1 MTPTLTRSLRA
12 AAVVAVVGVT
22 ATACSTPKATAP
34 TTAPTTTTTA
44 TAPIQTIPPAS
55 STTTTA
61 AAPTTTAAVVPPA
74 PQPSAEAA
82 ADALVSYWSSGNRT
96 TALRV
101 ATPQAVATLF
111 AVKYPSGL
119 AINRG
124 CTDAFPPIICTYGA
138 PGGGPVDAPIYQLY
152 ETQAPGG
159 WYVSSVQI
167 Q

>member
-1 MTPTLTRSLRA
+1 MHSRSLRA
-12 AAVVAVVGVT
+12 AAVVAVLGVA
-22 ATACSTPKATAP
+22 ATACGAPKATSSS
-34 TTAPTTTTTA
+34 TTTTA
-44 TAPIQTIPPAS
+44 LTTTTASTPIQTIPPAS

-74 PQPSAEAA
+74 PQPSPEAA

-101 ATPQAVATLF
+101 ATPAAVATLF

-124 CTDAFPPIICTYGA
+124 CTTAFPPIICTYGA
-138 PGGGPVDAPIYQLY
+138 PGGGPVNAPIYQLY

>member
-1 MTPTLTRSLRA
+1 MHCRSLRA
-12 AAVVAVVGVT
+12 AAVVAVLGV
-22 ATACSTPKATAP
+22 AAAACGTPKATSSS
-34 TTAPTTTTTA
+34 TTTTA
-44 TAPIQTIPPAS
+44 LTTTTASTPIQTIPPAS

-74 PQPSAEAA
+74 PQPSPEAA

-101 ATPQAVATLF
+101 ATPAAVATLF

-124 CTDAFPPIICTYGA
+124 CTTAFPPIICTYGA
-138 PGGGPVDAPIYQLY
+138 PGGGPVNAPIYQLY